1 MGLFSCSMVSRY
13 EKKKNWN
20 NIKCTTSLPRSASEH
35 FHVWFFQKPCFFV
48 VAAVMDR
55 PRERERRDGRRLRI
69 HWIGFPVH
77 SFSPYTSLTRLLFI
91 LFIIIIKKKKNQHF
105 SIPLVRVD
113 HLAGAA
119 GGECGRRAA
128 ERRNAT
134 ASAPLTGRFH
144 SAINCI
150 GLRVRYEING
160 ITAGAEDSREHTRR
174 RSTKVRLSRRFPVCM
189 KRSPHTRLHLSPN
202 SPFCPGRVIAP
213 PIKPRITHRP
223 APNDWP
229 TPRARN

>member
-1 MGLFSCSMVSRY
+1 MHNFAATLSVRTFSCLIFSKALFFRCRRGYGSAARTRATGRK
-13 EKKKNWN
+13 EAANSLNW
-20 NIKCTTSLPRSASEH
+20 I
-35 FHVWFFQKPCFFV
+35 PCPLVLSVYFS
-48 VAAVMDR
+48 
-55 PRERERRDGRRLRI
+55 
-69 HWIGFPVH
+69 H
-77 SFSPYTSLTRLLFI
+77 STLIYFI
-91 LFIIIIKKKKNQHF
+91 YYYYKKKKKNQHF